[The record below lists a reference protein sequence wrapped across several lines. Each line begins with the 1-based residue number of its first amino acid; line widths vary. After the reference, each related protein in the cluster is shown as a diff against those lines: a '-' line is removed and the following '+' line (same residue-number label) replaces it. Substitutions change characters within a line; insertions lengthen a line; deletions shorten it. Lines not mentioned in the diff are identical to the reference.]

1 MTKPARSTIAAR
13 GSLGLVLA
21 LASLGASQPYDADVG
36 PAAPDVHPLAPS
48 VKALK
53 TIALGGYEV
62 WAHPIVQKGHLFYAD
77 APKLTG
83 GDGEIDMGEIEG
95 TFKPSAEKKR
105 RYAVRVMERDDG
117 GKKVRAIVPIRP

>member
-1 MTKPARSTIAAR
+1 MKKRERAHAAKA
-13 GSLGLVLA
+13 A
-21 LASLGASQPYDADVG
+21 LIVAVGWLSLGASQPYDADVG
-36 PAAPDVHPLAPS
+36 PAAPDTHPLAPS

-53 TIALGGYEV
+53 TIAPGGYEV

-83 GDGEIDMGEIEG
+83 GEGEIDMGELEG
-95 TFKPSAEKKR
+95 TFKPSPEKKR

-117 GKKVRAIVPIRP
+117 GKKIRAVVPIRP